1 MLYFRLIAEVG
12 PVRATVITYV
22 NPAVAVALGAAVLGE
37 RITPVVVISFA
48 LILIGSVLATRAAR
62 GLRPKFP
69 KSPISPVTSSLDR
82 GVPA

>member
-1 MLYFRLIAEVG
+1 
-12 PVRATVITYV
+12 
-22 NPAVAVALGAAVLGE
+22 VAVALGAAVLGE

-69 KSPISPVTSSLDR
+69 KSPISPISPVTSSLDR